1 MIFHVQCYARYRNH
15 GMNNRQNLTS
25 YGCFRLRSLD
35 LDFKNPD
42 SSQTKKAKNF
52 SVCNSTTFF
61 CCNQRYVTLRL
72 IVQSGHFESSCCL
85 KNLRVAYKLHG
96 LEIRVKLYL
105 RK

>member
-42 SSQTKKAKNF
+42 SSQTKKAKILAF
-52 SVCNSTTFF
+52 VTVQLFF
-61 CCNQRYVTLRL
+61 VVTNVTLHY
-72 IVQSGHFESSCCL
+72 V
-85 KNLRVAYKLHG
+85 
-96 LEIRVKLYL
+96 
-105 RK
+105 